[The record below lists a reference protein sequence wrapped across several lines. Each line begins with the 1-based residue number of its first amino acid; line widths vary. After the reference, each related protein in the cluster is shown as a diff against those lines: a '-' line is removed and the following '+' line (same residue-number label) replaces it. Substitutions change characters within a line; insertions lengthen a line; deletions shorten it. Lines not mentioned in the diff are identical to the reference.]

1 MEHRNVPFSLEIFEL
16 VFPWIEAK
24 SYFVR
29 FQAPDLRFRWVS
41 EREPCQHN
49 IPRGVSVF
57 EIIGAVGV
65 VHVEEVGGHRTPRFR
80 AVCLGLFAGWGPPL
94 HGALGLKL
102 LQCAPVAHRLKRN
115 PYFFCLKLISFRLAR
130 AVWQRGGWDA
140 MKAAWSRP
148 PASTEQVLHPE
159 KYFAGEAP
167 QRVDIAYQPP
177 GGKLLNEG
185 VLGEMLVRTL
195 LGEGSD
201 AAAAGW
207 GGDRFRVWDVGG
219 KSLLAWRSAWDSP
232 ADLQEFRQALSA
244 RLGWSGKP
252 PITLEEAGSVV
263 GISRERMRQL
273 QKRTLDRLPQ
283 HPVFMPLLDA
293 GQRGSG
299 KVDGKKRFERR
310 IAIQQRR
317 ELRP

>member
-102 LQCAPVAHRLKRN
+102 LQCAPVGHRLKRN

-130 AVWQRGGWDA
+130 AVCHFRTVPHAHAFQGVC
-140 MKAAWSRP
+140 P
-148 PASTEQVLHPE
+148 
-159 KYFAGEAP
+159 
-167 QRVDIAYQPP
+167 RVKIGLEVVTGD
-177 GGKLLNEG
+177 
-185 VLGEMLVRTL
+185 LG
-195 LGEGSD
+195 
-201 AAAAGW
+201 
-207 GGDRFRVWDVGG
+207 
-219 KSLLAWRSAWDSP
+219 SL
-232 ADLQEFRQALSA
+232 
-244 RLGWSGKP
+244 
-252 PITLEEAGSVV
+252 
-263 GISRERMRQL
+263 
-273 QKRTLDRLPQ
+273 
-283 HPVFMPLLDA
+283 
-293 GQRGSG
+293 
-299 KVDGKKRFERR
+299 
-310 IAIQQRR
+310 
-317 ELRP
+317 